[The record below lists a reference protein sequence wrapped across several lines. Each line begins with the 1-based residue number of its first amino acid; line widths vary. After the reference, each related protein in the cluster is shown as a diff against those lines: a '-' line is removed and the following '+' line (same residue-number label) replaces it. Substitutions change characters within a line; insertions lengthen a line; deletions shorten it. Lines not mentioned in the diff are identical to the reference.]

1 MLHPAVMIS
10 DFLESHAFPFVLQF
24 CNRSFLCPLSQ
35 YPLQIPNRM
44 PISLPSGPSIAL
56 PGIELVPNHTS
67 SLNLE
72 PNLSSSILSDV
83 RKLQNFEKSRH

>member
-24 CNRSFLCPLSQ
+24 CSRSFLCPTFPVSSANPQ
-35 YPLQIPNRM
+35 QSAYFTPQP
-44 PISLPSGPSIAL
+44 PIAL
-56 PGIELVPNHTS
+56 PLRGIELVPNHTS

-72 PNLSSSILSDV
+72 PISLLLNQCFLRLFHTSVFL
-83 RKLQNFEKSRH
+83 F